1 MRQALIILNSDVNN
15 KKGDEM
21 YDIIII
27 GAGTAGMTAAIYARR
42 AGKTVLV
49 IEKSVFGGQ
58 IIYSEN
64 VENYPGI
71 QNISGADFAM
81 SLYSQA
87 SGLGAKFVIE
97 SVSEI
102 KDGETKTVVTNKN
115 EYEAKAVI
123 IASGVKNRKLNL
135 PNEEKFIGR
144 GISFCAVCDGS
155 FYKSMPVAVVGGGN
169 TALQDAL
176 YLSNN
181 CEKVYLIHRRDAFR
195 GEESLAK
202 SAASKENIELVLNS
216 EVVSVSGEEKLSEI
230 LVRNKLT
237 GAETFIK
244 IKGLFEAVGQI
255 PDNAVFSSVINLDEN
270 GFIIADESCRTN
282 KSGIFAAGDCRTK
295 DIRQLTTAAADGA
308 VAAIKASEYAK

>member
-1 MRQALIILNSDVNN
+1 MF
-15 KKGDEM
+15 
-21 YDIIII
+21 DIIII

-42 AGKTVLV
+42 AGKSVLV

-87 SGLGAKFVIE
+87 SKLGTKFVIE
-97 SVSEI
+97 SVNEI
-102 KDGETKTVVTNKN
+102 KDGEIKTIITNKK

-123 IASGVKNRKLNL
+123 IATGVKNRKLGL
-135 PNEEKFIGR
+135 RNEEKFIGR

-155 FYKSMPVAVVGGGN
+155 FYKSMPVVVVGGGN

-181 CEKVYLIHRRDAFR
+181 CEKVYLIHRRDMFR
-195 GEESLAK
+195 GEESLAR
-202 SAASKENIELVLNS
+202 AVALKENIELVMNS
-216 EVVSVSGEEKLSEI
+216 QVVSVNGEDRLSKITVKNNLTNEKTELE
-230 LVRNKLT
+230 
-237 GAETFIK
+237 

-255 PDNAVFSSVINLDEN
+255 PDNAVFSSVIDLDGS
-270 GFIIADESCRTN
+270 GFIVADESCKTN
-282 KSGIFAAGDCRTK
+282 IDGIFAAGDCRTK
-295 DIRQLTTAAADGA
+295 DVRQLTTAAADGA